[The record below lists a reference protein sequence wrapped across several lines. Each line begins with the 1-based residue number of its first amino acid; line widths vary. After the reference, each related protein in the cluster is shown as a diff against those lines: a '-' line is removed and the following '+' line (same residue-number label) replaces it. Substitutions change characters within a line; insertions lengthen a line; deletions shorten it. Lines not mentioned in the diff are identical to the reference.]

1 MRRGVAD
8 RLDVVGGGARGDG
21 WRTAEPPILSLPIF
35 IRWSPTMAAPHH
47 IFLHRNARAA
57 GALDAPWPGTPISG
71 DPHTVTVNGY
81 ESEDGKRLMGIW
93 ESSPGVWRVDYKD
106 WEYCHFLEGRCILT
120 PEGGKPI
127 ELKAGD
133 VFVIEP
139 GFHAT
144 WEVVERG
151 RKYYVFVLA

>member
-1 MRRGVAD
+1 MSM
-8 RLDVVGGGARGDG
+8 L
-21 WRTAEPPILSLPIF
+21 L
-35 IRWSPTMAAPHH
+35 PHH
-47 IFLHRNARAA
+47 IFVHRNARAEA
-57 GALDAPWPGTPISG
+57 ALDAPWPGTAISG
-71 DPHTVTVNGY
+71 DPHTVTLNGY

-120 PEGGKPI
+120 PDGGQPI
-127 ELKAGD
+127 ELQAGD

-139 GFHAT
+139 GFKAT
-144 WEVVERG
+144 WEVVERV

>member
-1 MRRGVAD
+1 
-8 RLDVVGGGARGDG
+8 
-21 WRTAEPPILSLPIF
+21 
-35 IRWSPTMAAPHH
+35 MAVPHH
-47 IFLHRNARAA
+47 IFLHRNARAEV
-57 GALDAPWPGTPISG
+57 ALDAPWPGTPISG
-71 DPHTVTVNGY
+71 DPHTVTLNGY

-93 ESSPGVWRVDYKD
+93 ESSPGVWKVDYKD

-139 GFHAT
+139 GFKAT
-144 WEVVERG
+144 WEVLSELRQVQRKITRARG
-151 RKYYVFVLA
+151 VAGAMRSGLAIALPAKRKQPNCFRA